1 MFPDQWKTAKVNPL
15 FKKGLSN
22 DLHNYRP
29 ISILP
34 TLSKLIEKQVHDSF
48 DEYLNHYKLLYT
60 CQSGFR
66 KQHSCAT
73 ALINTIDK
81 WLKALNDGELVGVI
95 MVDYA
100 KAFDMVPHEIILKKN
115 KTV

>member
-1 MFPDQWKTAKVNPL
+1 MFPVKWKTASPL

-22 DLHNYRP
+22 YLNNYRP

-34 TLSKLIEKQVHDSF
+34 TVSNLIENYVHDSF
-48 DEYLNHYKLLYT
+48 VEYFDNYKLLYN

-66 KQHSCAT
+66 KQHSCET
-73 ALINTIDK
+73 ALIILIDK
-81 WLKALNDGELVGVI
+81 WLKALNDGDSLRKSFRYGSARNNYEK
-95 MVDYA
+95 Y
-100 KAFDMVPHEIILKKN
+100 